1 MIKFEEI
8 IASLAKDPTVD
19 IEFTIDDLKFV
30 ARRNEATLKLILK
43 VGTESRDGGSVVF
56 KMPKELGLSV
66 TDRTMLKSVE
76 DGNTNKFLK
85 LARDIGKATEKE
97 YQEVVTMMTNPMEYV
112 EELGE
117 FFEKVVDLA
126 TENQALSVTRDESL
140 QSVTAILQS
149 RLSKEWTISDTIAL
163 PNKVISDVLEYI
175 ENEQNQWK
183 SEKEQID
190 EQDEEEK
197 NLDGGKKP
205 KN

>member
-8 IASLAKDPTVD
+8 IASLSKDPTVD
-19 IEFTIDDLKFV
+19 IEFTIDNLKFV
-30 ARRNEATLKLILK
+30 ARRNEDTLKLILK
-43 VGTESRDGGSVVF
+43 VGVESRDGSSIIF
-56 KMPKELGLSV
+56 EMPKELGLSV

-76 DGNTNKFLK
+76 DTNTNKFLK

-97 YQEVVTMMTNPMEYV
+97 YQEVVTMMTSPMEYV

-126 TENQALSVTRDESL
+126 TENQAMSITRDESL

-149 RLSKEWTISDTIAL
+149 RLTKEWTISDTIAL
-163 PNKVISDVLEYI
+163 PNSIISDVLKYI

-183 SEKEQID
+183 TEEQQID

-205 KN
+205 KS